1 MVMRTAIAVIL
12 AGICSSNSWA
22 QDFSN
27 GGAHIAQNFAIS
39 MCNSYR
45 GMIVD
50 LSGRDGEFSVPPGVI
65 RTAFDEYEDL
75 QMRELLSRSLRLML
89 DRPNAGQRYLQG
101 SGFMNDCVPVAM
113 AQYDRAS
120 LPATSQ
126 PDSLRQ
132 APGNFERQQTLN
144 PKPSELPAG
153 ALRRR

>member
-1 MVMRTAIAVIL
+1 
-12 AGICSSNSWA
+12 
-22 QDFSN
+22 
-27 GGAHIAQNFAIS
+27 
-39 MCNSYR
+39 
-45 GMIVD
+45 MIVD

-65 RTAFDEYEDL
+65 RTAFDQYEDL